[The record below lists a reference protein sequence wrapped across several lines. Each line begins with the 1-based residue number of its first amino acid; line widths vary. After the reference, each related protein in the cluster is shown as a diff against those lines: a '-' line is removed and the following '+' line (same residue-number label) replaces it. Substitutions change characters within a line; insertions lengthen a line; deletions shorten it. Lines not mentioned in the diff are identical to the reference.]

1 MVPVAFRNLNEEQY
15 QMLLDAVPNI
25 VVLIAGA
32 DGKIDLKD
40 KKFAEKIIGI
50 RTYSNHF
57 EVKPFYQELDK
68 NYKNKIEDLITSLPE
83 DTKKRNEQ
91 ISKYLSIVNAVIAK
105 LPLRLAAQMYSS
117 YLSLAEHV
125 AKASGGILGMMAVN
139 VDENEWVGLPMLD
152 PVFYDEYEEE

>member
-32 DGKIDLKD
+32 DGKIDLKE

-105 LPLRLAAQMYSS
+105 LPLRLA
-117 YLSLAEHV
+117 YLSLAQHV

>member
-1 MVPVAFRNLNEEQY
+1 MNRSE
-15 QMLLDAVPNI
+15 LL
-25 VVLIAGA
+25 
-32 DGKIDLKD
+32 
-40 KKFAEKIIGI
+40 
-50 RTYSNHF
+50 
-57 EVKPFYQELDK
+57 
-68 NYKNKIEDLITSLPE
+68 
-83 DTKKRNEQ
+83 
-91 ISKYLSIVNAVIAK
+91 AK